1 MYFSR
6 VKILLKYAQ
15 VKGGTNYMHQAKIF
29 YIYVQMLFRYFI
41 NLISIYSWKELC
53 KSHINLGLHYLKT
66 CGMVLM
72 CASLR
77 T

>member
-1 MYFSR
+1 
-6 VKILLKYAQ
+6 
-15 VKGGTNYMHQAKIF
+15 MHQAKIF